1 MRFQCRCSADAVPMQ
16 CVYNTNAIRK
26 DCRLRTMIPKLGRSA
41 MYWEE
46 YSNTFT
52 LLKDTFAAATT
63 PRPLTVSVAWKLQ
76 GHYCSDTPQ
85 PCSTPSDSV
94 VMITSVS
101 VYPGI
106 LHFPIGQRRTR
117 THSCLLYPCE
127 DRSRSVRCRRV
138 TMRSRP
144 E

>member
-101 VYPGI
+101 VI
-106 LHFPIGQRRTR
+106 RRTSEA
-117 THSCLLYPCE
+117 TLAVSNCSGFSTPVISWYSSFSH
-127 DRSRSVRCRRV
+127 
-138 TMRSRP
+138 RP
-144 E
+144 TTNSNT